1 MQVLELV
8 GFEPTSIF
16 VRIENLFYCND
27 IFKSTE
33 IIFSSHT
40 KVCCFHLNWN
50 QQKNRYAFVDNSKLI
65 VAGHSEGSKI
75 AAKLAVKC
83 KKVTHL
89 IYSSG
94 CPLGRIMAMIS
105 QVRAT
110 ESDTDSKRYW
120 ESEFD
125 YWEQVVN
132 DKSNMDDI
140 NGVTFKAT
148 YDFSIPPIQ
157 YLEKFW

>member
-1 MQVLELV
+1 
-8 GFEPTSIF
+8 
-16 VRIENLFYCND
+16 
-27 IFKSTE
+27 
-33 IIFSSHT
+33 
-40 KVCCFHLNWN
+40 
-50 QQKNRYAFVDNSKLI
+50 
-65 VAGHSEGSKI
+65 
-75 AAKLAVKC
+75 
-83 KKVTHL
+83 
-89 IYSSG
+89 
-94 CPLGRIMAMIS
+94 MAMIS